1 LSARLRPLSG
11 LDAGFLYLEESG
23 TPMHV
28 GSVMLIEVPKPA
40 TKKKAAYDFRAALV
54 SHLRDR
60 MPRAPA
66 LRRVLH
72 HAPLSLGHP
81 MWMEAP
87 AVELEKHVLRR
98 KLPGKGGHSALM
110 RLVGKLHAQRLDR
123 DVPMWQF
130 VVVENVEPGVVA
142 LYSKIHHALLDGQ
155 GGVALAQALL
165 DIEAKPVKARKSA
178 KGNNGAPPP
187 VSRRDLG
194 NVAVRSTVNQFAK
207 LLRALPATLK
217 LAGGLG
223 EAANLLG
230 TLRENVLLAPN
241 SVFNRQL
248 GPRRSFAAISLPLD
262 DIKRCARGHGVSLN
276 DVVMAICAGALREL
290 LLKSEAL
297 PKKTLIAAMPVSL
310 REAGNQDANNQVS
323 MVQCALHTDIVD
335 PLERLHAIHADTQQ
349 IKQRV
354 AAFKNLIP
362 TDFPGLAAP
371 IWAAGLSR
379 LWSLGHISE
388 RLPALANLAISN
400 VPGPPI
406 PLYLA
411 GARLRHYYPVSIVT
425 HGLGLNITVQSYAG
439 HLEFGLTACGD
450 IVAKP
455 DILARAMQ
463 RSLAELLERLPA

>member
-1 LSARLRPLSG
+1 
-11 LDAGFLYLEESG
+11 
-23 TPMHV
+23 MHV
-28 GSVMLIEVPKPA
+28 GSVMLIEVPA
-40 TKKKAAYDFRAALV
+40 AAARKKTPYDFRAVLTA
-54 SHLRDR
+54 HLAER
-60 MPRAPA
+60 MPRAPV

-72 HAPLSLGHP
+72 QAPMSIGHP

-87 AVELEKHVLRR
+87 AVDLEKHVLRR
-98 KLPGKGGHSALM
+98 KLPGKGGEAALM
-110 RLVGKLHAQRLDR
+110 KLVGKLHAERLDR
-123 DVPMWQF
+123 GMPMWQF
-130 VVVENVEPGVVA
+130 VVIENVEPGVIA

-155 GGVALAQALL
+155 GGIALAQALL
-165 DIEAKPVKARKSA
+165 DIEAKPARRRKKADA
-178 KGNNGAPPP
+178 AVDAP
-187 VSRRDLG
+187 RLRTRDLT
-194 NVAVRSTVNQFAK
+194 NVAMRSTVNQFAK

-217 LAGGLG
+217 LAGSVAD
-223 EAANLLG
+223 AASLLG
-230 TLRENVLLAPN
+230 SLRDNLLLAPS

-248 GPRRSFAAISLPLD
+248 GPERRFAAISLPLD

-290 LLKSEAL
+290 LIKSDAL
-297 PKKTLIAAMPVSL
+297 PKKSLIAAMPVSL
-310 REAGNQDANNQVS
+310 REAGNLEANNQVS
-323 MVQCALHTDIVD
+323 MVQCALHTNLKD
-335 PLERLHAIHADTQQ
+335 PLERLRAIHGDTQQ

-354 AAFKNLIP
+354 ATFRNLIP

-379 LWSLGHISE
+379 LWARGQLAE

-400 VPGPPI
+400 VPGPRI

-455 DILARAMQ
+455 EILARAMQ
-463 RSLAELLERLPA
+463 RSLAQLLELLPA

>member
-1 LSARLRPLSG
+1 MSRKLRPLSG

-28 GSVMLIEVPKPA
+28 GSVMLIEVPAAPA
-40 TKKKAAYDFRAALV
+40 KKKTPYDFRAALA
-54 SHLRDR
+54 SLLLER

-66 LRRVLH
+66 LRRVLQP
-72 HAPLSLGHP
+72 APLTLGHP
-81 MWMEAP
+81 LWLEVP
-87 AVELEKHVLRR
+87 EVELGKHVLRR
-98 KLPGKGGHSALM
+98 KLPGKGGQSALM

-123 DVPMWQF
+123 ELPMWQF
-130 VVVENVEPGVVA
+130 VVIENVEPGVIA

-155 GGVALAQALL
+155 GGVALAQVLL
-165 DIEAKPVKARKSA
+165 DVEARPLTARKTTRA
-178 KGNNGAPPP
+178 LKGATPKP
-187 VSRRDLG
+187 RQRELG
-194 NVAVRSTVNQFAK
+194 NVALRSTVNQFAK

-223 EAANLLG
+223 EASGLLAS
-230 TLRENVLLAPN
+230 LRENVLLAPS

-248 GPRRSFAAISLPLD
+248 GPGRSFAAVSLPLD
-262 DIKRCARGHGVSLN
+262 DIKRCARGHGVSVN
-276 DVVMAICAGALREL
+276 DVVMAICAGALRQL

-297 PKKTLIAAMPVSL
+297 PKKSLIAAMPVSL
-310 REAGNQDANNQVS
+310 REAGNQEANNQVS
-323 MVQCALHTDIVD
+323 MVQCALHTHIAD
-335 PLERLHAIHADTQQ
+335 PIERLRAIHADTRQ

-354 AAFKNLIP
+354 ATFKNLIP

-379 LWSLGHISE
+379 LWALGHISE

-400 VPGPPI
+400 VPGPPM

-439 HLEFGLTACGD
+439 HLEIGLTACSD

-455 DILARAMQ
+455 EVLARAMQ
-463 RSLAELLERLPA
+463 RSLAELLEHLPA